1 MVVNSGDAEI
11 VSQLNYPVKSTS
23 QPIVNICTVCGHLVH
38 LLYKDGFHPSLFPSF
53 LLFSSFPSSPLPL
66 RSHSLLFSS
75 FRPLDVP
82 LGAESL
88 HKALTPRVKEKGAAK
103 REKGREKGTG
113 KIEGERS
120 QRRREEEEES
130 KRRGEL

>member
-1 MVVNSGDAEI
+1 MVANSGDAEI
-11 VSQLNYPVKSTS
+11 VSQLNDPMKSTL
-23 QPIVNICTVCGHLVH
+23 QPKVNICTVSGHLVH

-53 LLFSSFPSSPLPL
+53 LLFSSFTSSPLRL

-88 HKALTPRVKEKGAAK
+88 HKALTPRVKEKRAAK

-130 KRRGEL
+130 KWRGEL